1 MKKGKKYYAH
11 IHKVFTVFR
20 SGFMTSA
27 IGFAILSAVS
37 LSSIIVN
44 FVALGKGEIEGV
56 KDIGN
61 LVISC
66 ISFVISLF
74 GTVNSIKTLFRNSF
88 RRQFLIQKDFEADI
102 KAKVGKNINEE
113 YKENGYEWC
122 EYGEQRYLHS
132 KTVNEKLDE
141 RAGKAYIR
149 VSGKKQPLSSDQNE
163 ALYKIV
169 TDKIAAGKSIF
180 NSNLVRLRTDML
192 LTAGALSE
200 NNRLKTDMKD
210 KKAKNFRKLE
220 FVELEKTDYFY
231 NLATNDQI
239 YHRLFKFDYSSVYN
253 GRDMT
258 VDKTDTLYNLSVSP
272 GANIVGVSTLAITR
286 DGFIIANKQNNNNDV
301 NNNCFVP
308 SGSGSSDFDDL
319 KCCYNLC
326 GGAEADEVLKKI
338 VKYYDKK
345 KLRARQ
351 KDMKKFLS
359 ASLEGKEYTAEIPF
373 YDENE
378 DEKPDG
384 VDAAEEETTLN
395 GRINKRIRVFT
406 QTKNNKTNAREVE
419 RYMRKM
425 RKKVC
430 NFKQFLTYGM
440 VRELIEES
448 HICELNKN
456 ITQKSAADIK
466 KYMDNTYVC
475 GYVRL
480 LDRGGKPDFFGL
492 TLLDL
497 TREEVDKRFLEGK
510 ARVTKTEVKR
520 GCSVTDFNEVC
531 GQRFIDIYDFER
543 CEKFEDLLKEKDNK
557 DKEVKLSL
565 QLYYLFELLKS
576 NPQILEKAKA
586 NAEEYRRKTEAK
598 Q

>member
-11 IHKVFTVFR
+11 IHKIFTAFR
-20 SGFMTSA
+20 SGFIMSS
-27 IGFAILSAVS
+27 IGFAILSSIS
-37 LSSIIVN
+37 LAGIIVSI
-44 FVALGKGEIEGV
+44 VAYYHGEIEGV

-88 RRQFLIQKDFEADI
+88 RRKFLIQESFKSDI
-102 KAKVGKNINEE
+102 KAKVGNNVNEE
-113 YKENGYEWC
+113 YKKDGYEWC
-122 EYGEQRYLHS
+122 EYGGQRYLHS
-132 KTVNEKLDE
+132 ETVNEKLDE
-141 RAGKAYIR
+141 RTGKAYIR
-149 VSGKKQPLSSDQNE
+149 VSGRKQPLSSDQNE

-169 TDKIAAGKSIF
+169 KDKIAAGKSIF

-192 LTAGALSE
+192 LSKGALSE
-200 NNRLKTDMKD
+200 GNRLKTSMQD
-210 KKAKNFRKLE
+210 KKAKNFRKFE

-239 YHRLFKFDYSSVYN
+239 YNRLFKFDYSSVYN

-258 VDKTDTLYNLSVSP
+258 VDKTDTLYNLSESP
-272 GANIVGVSTLAITR
+272 GANIVGVSTIAITR
-286 DGFIIANKQNNNNDV
+286 DGFIIANKQNNNNDI
-301 NNNCFVP
+301 NSNCFVP
-308 SGSGSSDFDDL
+308 SGSGSSDFDDFEG
-319 KCCYNLC
+319 CYNLC
-326 GGAEADEVLKKI
+326 GGAESDVVLQQI
-338 VKYYDKK
+338 VKYYNRK

-359 ASLEGKEYTAEIPF
+359 AELEGKEYTEEIPF
-373 YDENE
+373 YDEEE

-384 VDAAEEETTLN
+384 VAATEEDMTLN
-395 GRINKRIRVFT
+395 GKINKRIRVFT
-406 QTKNNKTNAREVE
+406 QTKNNKTNARAVK
-419 RYMRKM
+419 RYIRTM
-425 RKKVC
+425 RKKTC

-448 HICELNKN
+448 HICELNNN
-456 ITQKSAADIK
+456 ITKKSADDIK

-480 LDRGGKPDFFGL
+480 LDRGGKPDFFGI

-531 GQRFIDIYDFER
+531 EQRFIDVFDFEH
-543 CEKFEDLLKEKDNK
+543 CDNFKDLLKEKDNK
-557 DKEVKLSL
+557 DKEIELSL
-565 QLYYLFELLKS
+565 QLYYLFELLKN
-576 NPQILEKAKA
+576 NPAIIEKAKA
-586 NAEEYRRKTEAK
+586 AATEYKATAGK